1 MNIIINGKEAV
12 LKKGVSFD
20 FISENSLFTGADS
33 YSLSITFPLEGCRR
47 NIEIFGYINR
57 KDCDIDRVL
66 LDCEMHDGMFHA
78 YGAVNIVEISDKEV
92 KTQFLEGR
100 SVQNYASDLDE
111 LYINEIAIGEA
122 WTFAHFTP
130 DWYTACPGQ
139 EHYCGYICIPWV
151 NNTSGNMQN
160 RMYRNTGGSWAYVPD
175 GPEGRDDPTV
185 ACQFFLVWVLE
196 RVIEAAGYTADIS
209 SILNSSYRHLV
220 IFNTFPVAWNIDEW
234 GLCLPHW
241 TVTEFLEQL
250 EFFLNGSFLIDA
262 KAKKISF
269 RFHTDMMSE
278 QQTYIINNVVDEHQ
292 VEISDRENVQ
302 ESYVE
307 QMNLAYSEASHNMQK
322 FYDCDWA
329 RLQLG
334 FSSYASFD
342 GMKSS
347 LESLGLL
354 EIKGPYPKSAYLK
367 KLLYVSGINTFFVL
381 NCYKMSY
388 NSDAKKVVHY
398 MRLQPVNLFAPRFP
412 DTEEKEKTELGI
424 VPVCIDYT
432 DDTYGDAV
440 FLECGTYGDVDDNE
454 NEEQSLV
461 VNALIDGKKEQK
473 EEFYDKI
480 YVGFWNGL
488 ENTAAG
494 KDNVPLPWID
504 NYFVT
509 TKNVMRYTHMLEP
522 EDFSM
527 RLRGAKVNGR
537 RTTKYKIDQSK
548 KYTFKFIVT
557 DNRIPDV
564 QSVFLIHGKK
574 YLAEKITATFSETG
588 MSQLL
593 KMVAYRIS

>member
-20 FISENSLFTGADS
+20 FIAENSLFTGADS
-33 YSLSITFPLEGCRR
+33 YSLSITFPLEGCQR

-57 KDCDIDRVL
+57 KDCDIEKVL
-66 LDCEMHDGMFHA
+66 LDCEIHDGMFHA

-130 DWYTACPGQ
+130 DWYTACPGS

-160 RMYRNTGGSWAYVPD
+160 KMYRNTSGSWAYVPD

-196 RVIEAAGYTADIS
+196 RVIKAVGYTADIS
-209 SILNSSYRHLV
+209 AILYSSYRNLV

-250 EFFLNGSFLIDA
+250 EYFLNGSFLIDA

-269 RFHTDMMSE
+269 RFHTDMISE
-278 QQTYIINNVVDEHQ
+278 QQTYIINKVVDEHQ
-292 VEISDRENVQ
+292 VEICDKENVQ

-354 EIKGPYPKSAYLK
+354 EIKGPYPKTAYLK

-388 NSDAKKVVHY
+388 SSDVKKVVHY
-398 MRLQPVNLFAPRFP
+398 MRLQLVNLFAPRFP
-412 DTEEKEKTELGI
+412 DTEEKEKTEIGI

-473 EEFYDKI
+473 EEFFDKI

-488 ENTAAG
+488 EDTAAG
-494 KDNVPLPWID
+494 KENVPLPWID

-509 TKNVMRYTHMLEP
+509 TKNVMRYTHMQEP

-527 RLRGAKVNGR
+527 RLRGLKVNER
-537 RTTKYKIDQSK
+537 RTTKYNIDQSK